1 MGCYCTILVA
11 LDGSADAAAALQHA
25 ASLARDQHAR
35 LVVITVAPPPLLLFG
50 GIGSGATVVANLE
63 PSYLREL
70 HEAVASLPPDV
81 GVQSRFAHGAAARR
95 ILEIADECRADLIVM
110 GFHGRGRLRRALR
123 GSASDTVA
131 RESRRPVLLVRADRV
146 EAYQTPC
153 PHAVDAEVTDQDQR
167 AQALPA
173 PDPDQS
179 RGTPEPS
186 RW

>member
-1 MGCYCTILVA
+1 MGCYSTILVA

-25 ASLARDQHAR
+25 ASLARDQHAC
-35 LVVITVAPPPLLLFG
+35 LVVMTVAPPPMLLFG

-63 PSYLREL
+63 PGYLREL
-70 HEAVASLPPDV
+70 HQAVASLPPDV

-110 GFHGRGRLRRALR
+110 GFHARGRLRRALK

-131 RESRRPVLLVRADRV
+131 RESSRPVLLVRADR
-146 EAYQTPC
+146 AATDQAPC
-153 PHAVDAEVTDQDQR
+153 AGEIDDVVTDQAEL

-179 RGTPEPS
+179 HGTPAPS
-186 RW
+186 RS